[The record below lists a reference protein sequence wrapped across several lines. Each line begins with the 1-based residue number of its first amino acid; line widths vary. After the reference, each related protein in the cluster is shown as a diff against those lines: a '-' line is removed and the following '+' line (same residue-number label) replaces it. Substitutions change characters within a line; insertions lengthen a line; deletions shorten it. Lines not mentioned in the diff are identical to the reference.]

1 MALLVLAAN
10 YSVHLFW
17 APRFCYPE
25 WAIMMNICTYFIA
38 AWLFGSSML
47 QLLSKNY
54 NSPRRDLTNIV
65 AWLTFCATAITTMLL
80 TPRGMT
86 MYVALCVFSIVFM
99 LYTIRLA
106 TDLIRTY
113 RRAIRLLDDYY
124 SDDTKA
130 YVRWMSVFTWLAVF
144 YGVGQGLFT
153 FIPDR
158 YVFLW
163 ILSSIPFY
171 TYGYISY
178 TNYSLDVQ
186 QVDVAIEID
195 ETPKTVHD
203 AQPGA
208 KEDIAGDKQL
218 ARRLNEWVEQ
228 KGFAQQCITIA
239 QLAQS
244 IGTNR
249 TYVSS
254 FINSRYKVSFRDWI
268 NALRIDYAKELLH
281 NEPDTPIGDIA
292 RRTGYSS
299 GSTFSRIFTINEGI
313 TPSQWRKMP
322 LDN

>member
-1 MALLVLAAN
+1 MTNELLYRGSLAAAIALMLFFAFSFFFGRLPKGAAFVNYNKARHRLGMALLVLAAN

-65 AWLTFCATAITTMLL
+65 AWLTFCATAIVAMSL
-80 TPRGMT
+80 TPRGTT

-171 TYGYISY
+171 T
-178 TNYSLDVQ
+178 
-186 QVDVAIEID
+186 
-195 ETPKTVHD
+195 
-203 AQPGA
+203 
-208 KEDIAGDKQL
+208 
-218 ARRLNEWVEQ
+218 
-228 KGFAQQCITIA
+228 
-239 QLAQS
+239 
-244 IGTNR
+244 
-249 TYVSS
+249 
-254 FINSRYKVSFRDWI
+254 
-268 NALRIDYAKELLH
+268 
-281 NEPDTPIGDIA
+281 
-292 RRTGYSS
+292 
-299 GSTFSRIFTINEGI
+299 
-313 TPSQWRKMP
+313 
-322 LDN
+322 